1 VCARIRAL
9 GKTPVLRRL
18 SADVASLLA
27 DLSAKE
33 QTAGG
38 LLPTPYIVETRGGL
52 GDPQYGSAVNR

>member
-33 QTAGG
+33 QTAVG
-38 LLPTPYIVETRGGL
+38 PYIVETRGGL
-52 GDPQYGSAVNR
+52 GDPQYGFAVNR